1 MRAPQIPILWV
12 NPEEAELRGPV
23 PYWGRALWVGSK
35 TPEKKGLPVWQTDT
49 TLTPIPSAVL
59 QSEFVTL
66 HREAGSVSLSLNLN
80 GPRGLWPTVYSG
92 SDSVRFPR

>member
-12 NPEEAELRGPV
+12 NPEEAGSEDLCHTGAELCGWVARLQRKRGF
-23 PYWGRALWVGSK
+23 L
-35 TPEKKGLPVWQTDT
+35 VWQTDT
-49 TLTPIPSAVL
+49 TPPPIPSAVL

-80 GPRGLWPTVYSG
+80 GL
-92 SDSVRFPR
+92 